1 MGALDGIRVI
11 DFGQYI
17 AGPMTGMLLADQGA
31 EVIKV
36 DPPGGPVWDA
46 PANATWN
53 RGKRSIV
60 LDLKAEGDLETA
72 QQLISSAD
80 VVIENFRPGVMDR
93 LGLGAVAMTEADPR
107 LVYTSLPGFASDDP
121 RRDVAAWEGVVGA
134 STATYFARG
143 VFQMEDSSRPVY
155 TALPIASTY
164 AAFQAATAI
173 GMALVAREGDGSDS
187 STPAGS
193 DASMPRGSDASMPR
207 GRGQQIEVP
216 LFDAMFGA
224 LGYRGQHPLT
234 LRGLSSLTTTQYSC
248 GDDRWVQFH
257 SGNQNVPE
265 FMELAGI
272 SHWQEEGLFEPER
285 REELD
290 EKFRALFQTRTAQEW
305 EDLIAEAGSEATVC
319 RTSAEWIPHPHA
331 RASQA
336 IVDVA
341 DPVLG
346 QTSQPG
352 LNVRMSGT
360 PGAIAPRHAL
370 DADRDAILGEI
381 GGTAAATGASAD
393 GPGGA
398 EPGLGALAGVRVL
411 DLCIILAGPTAGRTL
426 AEYGADVIKID
437 APYRSDS
444 VIFFTDVSRAKRSIL
459 LDLKTPEGLE
469 VFWEL
474 VDSAD
479 VIVQN
484 YRAGVAERLGIG
496 YQQVRKRKPEI
507 VYASL
512 NSYGHVGPWADRPGH
527 EQLAQAAT
535 GMQVRFGGDGP
546 PQLQTNAINDYG
558 TGFMGAYGVALALL
572 HRARTGEGQ
581 HVDSALAYTGVSLQT
596 QFITDYEGHVW
607 DEARGQDALGDGPLH
622 RAYEASDG
630 WLFLGARREDL
641 ERLETSAGLEG
652 IASLEGE
659 ALAGALETAIG
670 SGTVEEWV
678 AKLVAAGAGAHRVVE
693 LARELM
699 EDPWVIEHGLSLTRE
714 HMERGPVTTTG
725 PAARLSRTPLVPG
738 RPAPTPGSDGR
749 EILEEVGLGDRYDAL
764 VESGVVRVEGVA
776 AG

>member
-53 RGKRSIV
+53 RGKQSIV
-60 LDLKAEGDLETA
+60 LDLKTEADLESA
-72 QQLISSAD
+72 RRLVHSAD

-93 LGLGAVAMTEADPR
+93 LGLGGTALTEADSR
-107 LVYTSLPGFASDDP
+107 LIYASLPGFAADDP
-121 RRDVAAWEGVVGA
+121 RRDVAAWEGIVGA

-143 VFQMEDSSRPVY
+143 VFQMEDSPRPVY
-155 TALPIASTY
+155 TALPIPSTY

-173 GMALVAREGDGSDS
+173 GMALVARDRDQ
-187 STPAGS
+187 
-193 DASMPRGSDASMPR
+193 
-207 GRGQQIEVP
+207 RGQRIEVP
-216 LFDAMFGA
+216 LFDGMFGA
-224 LGYRGQHPLT
+224 LGYRGQDPFSI
-234 LRGLSSLTTTQYSC
+234 RGLSGLRTTQYEC
-248 GDDRWVQFH
+248 GDGRWVQFH
-257 SGNQNVPE
+257 TGNQNVPE

-272 SHWQEEGLFEPER
+272 SHWPEEGLFEPER

-290 EKFRALFQTRTAQEW
+290 EKFIALFKTRTAQEW

-319 RTSAEWIPHPHA
+319 RTSAEWLTHEHA
-331 RASQA
+331 RGSRA
-336 IVDVA
+336 IVDVE
-341 DPVLG
+341 DPILG
-346 QTSQPG
+346 KTSQPG
-352 LNVRMSGT
+352 LNVRMSAT
-360 PGAIAPRHAL
+360 PGEIHPRHAL
-370 DADRDAILGEI
+370 DGDRDAILE
-381 GGTAAATGASAD
+381 TPASAAD
-393 GPGGA
+393 APA
-398 EPGLGALAGVRVL
+398 PTEEELRAALDGVRVL
-411 DLCIILAGPTAGRTL
+411 DLCIVLAGPTAGRTL

-437 APYRSDS
+437 APYRGDS
-444 VIFFTDVSRAKRSIL
+444 VVFFTDVSRAKRSIL
-459 LDLKTPEGLE
+459 LDLKTDEGRE
-469 VFWEL
+469 VFWQL

-496 YQQVRKRKPEI
+496 YEDVRQRKPEI

-512 NSYGHVGPWADRPGH
+512 NSYGHDGPWAARPGH

-535 GMQVRFGGDGP
+535 GMQVRFGGDGAP
-546 PQLQTNAINDYG
+546 TLQTNAINDYG

-572 HRARTGEGQ
+572 HRNRTGEGQ
-581 HVDSALAYTGVSLQT
+581 HIDSALAYTGVSLQT

-607 DEARGQDALGDGPLH
+607 DEARGQDSIGDGPLH
-622 RAYEASDG
+622 RAYEANDG
-630 WLFLGARREDL
+630 WLFLGARRADL

-652 IASLEGE
+652 IAALEGD
-659 ALAGALETAIG
+659 ALSAAFETAIATA
-670 SGTVEEWV
+670 SVEEWV

-693 LARELM
+693 QPRELM
-699 EDPWVIEHGLSLTRE
+699 LNPWVIEHGLSVTRE
-714 HMERGPVTTTG
+714 HMDRGLVTTTG

-738 RPAPTPGSDGR
+738 RPAPTPGSDAR
-749 EILEEVGLGDRYDAL
+749 EILEEVGLGDRFDAL
-764 VESGVVRVEGVA
+764 VASGVVRIEGVA